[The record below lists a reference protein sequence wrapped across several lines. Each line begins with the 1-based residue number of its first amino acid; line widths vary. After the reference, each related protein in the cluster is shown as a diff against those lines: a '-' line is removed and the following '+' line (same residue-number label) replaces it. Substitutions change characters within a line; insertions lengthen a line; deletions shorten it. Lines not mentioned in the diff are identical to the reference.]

1 MRHALAAPH
10 DIRLG
15 AEVGEYDADLET
27 RCQCDECDG
36 FAGLDPARFK
46 LFDQR
51 DRVRRRRRIPV
62 PVDRDHGIVTWTVA
76 EHFGHASLDELLLA
90 VGYGKLDA
98 EEVVQGMQAQAPDSE
113 PPPKLKQGRIEQFVR
128 RVIGKDHAGITV
140 NGIDDVL
147 VRYAR
152 CCNPLPGDGIIG
164 FITRGRGVAVHRRE
178 CKKALDM
185 DPERRVDVAWDSK
198 AKINRPVQICVTT
211 TNKPGILATVSQTFS
226 AQSINISEAN
236 CRAGE
241 DGHARNVFTFHC
253 SDLAQLK
260 GVMKALS
267 RVSGVENF
275 RKGSAV
281 MSPCAPM
288 YSAASGTRTWA
299 WQSTVLVFSRIGSV
313 ETFLAA
319 VGP

>member
-1 MRHALAAPH
+1 
-10 DIRLG
+10 
-15 AEVGEYDADLET
+15 
-27 RCQCDECDG
+27 
-36 FAGLDPARFK
+36 
-46 LFDQR
+46 
-51 DRVRRRRRIPV
+51 VRR
-62 PVDRDHGIVTWTVA
+62 IV
-76 EHFGHASLDELLLA
+76 
-90 VGYGKLDA
+90 
-98 EEVVQGMQAQAPDSE
+98 
-113 PPPKLKQGRIEQFVR
+113 
-128 RVIGKDHAGITV
+128 GKDHAGITV

-241 DGHARNVFTFHC
+241 DGQARNVFTFHC
-253 SDLAQLK
+253 SDLSQLK

-267 RVSGVENF
+267 RVSGV
-275 RKGSAV
+275 V
-281 MSPCAPM
+281 D
-288 YSAASGTRTWA
+288 
-299 WQSTVLVFSRIGSV
+299 VSRI
-313 ETFLAA
+313 
-319 VGP
+319 